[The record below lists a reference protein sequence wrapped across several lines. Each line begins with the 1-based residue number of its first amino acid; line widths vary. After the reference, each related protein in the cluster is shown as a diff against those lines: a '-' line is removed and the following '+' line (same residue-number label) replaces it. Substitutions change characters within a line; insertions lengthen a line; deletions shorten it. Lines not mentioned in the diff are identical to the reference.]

1 MWAYEASEVVQG
13 EKLYMLCFSAG
24 PDTDLYL
31 YAVTH
36 AQTAV
41 FNMTIASK
49 VSSSA
54 KAFMK
59 HTAGSSASSA
69 RVEHP
74 VLC

>member
-1 MWAYEASEVVQG
+1 
-13 EKLYMLCFSAG
+13 MLNFSAG

-36 AQTAV
+36 AQTAA

-49 VSSSA
+49 VSPGA
-54 KAFMK
+54 KAFMQHK
-59 HTAGSSASSA
+59 AESSALSA
-69 RVEHP
+69 SVEHP